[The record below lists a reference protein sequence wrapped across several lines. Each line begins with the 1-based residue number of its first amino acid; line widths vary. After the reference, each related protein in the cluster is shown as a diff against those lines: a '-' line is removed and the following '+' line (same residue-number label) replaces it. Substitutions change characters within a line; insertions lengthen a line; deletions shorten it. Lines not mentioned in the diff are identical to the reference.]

1 VAPAPHIEV
10 TLNSAGVLYPA
21 LRAIR
26 QTVDVVTFCLNAI
39 EQGDLSGW
47 PQTDLMRFDLRFD
60 DEVSAEQRKAAYAH
74 WLLSKGFQDLA
85 RGIRQMLEEAYFYN
99 GIVARAGQLRAWAE
113 LQAAQQE
120 LREAATNKNFPQLLE
135 EINKELTSPLHYE
148 RELLSLQAVR
158 NCLEHRDGIVQERD
172 VDPATRVLHLR
183 LPRLRLFYED
193 EGRQIEL
200 SRGSQVEKD
209 TAIMMDVVLAK
220 YEFKLGARVTFNAAE
235 FHDIGFGCWRIA
247 NDLVHRLPQLP
258 PKVSEPRSA
267 NDMGAS

>member
-99 GIVARAGQLRAWAE
+99 GIVARAGQLHAWAE

-172 VDPATRVLHLR
+172 VDPATRMLHLR
-183 LPRLRLFYED
+183 LPRLRWFYED

-200 SRGSQVEKD
+200 GRGSQVEKD
-209 TAIMMDVVLAK
+209 TEVMAGVVVEER
-220 YEFKLGARVTFNAAE
+220 EFKLGERVTFKAAE
-235 FHDIGFGCWRIA
+235 FHDIGFGCWLIA
-247 NDLVHRLPQLP
+247 NDLMQRLPQP
-258 PKVSEPRSA
+258 PSTE
-267 NDMGAS
+267 